1 MKPKYIK
8 KKMFNEDMNLFCF
21 SILSSFMPRNKVE
34 IYSKQKQRQKDKNMN
49 AFLLVITATR
59 KYGFCKKFLKIFTAI
74 PLWKC
79 DTNK

>member
-1 MKPKYIK
+1 
-8 KKMFNEDMNLFCF
+8 
-21 SILSSFMPRNKVE
+21 
-34 IYSKQKQRQKDKNMN
+34 MN

-79 DTNK
+79 DNNK